1 MHDLSDLLSRT
12 RIPWR
17 RLSDSDIE
25 KVAREAANAGDEVL
39 RVRALRALAR
49 RDADPDVFRPA
60 CHHDQTVTY
69 WSVYRQ
75 FWVVRSARIPD
86 AELAA
91 MDGATRER
99 VMRHLAVRS

>member
-1 MHDLSDLLSRT
+1 MHDISAILQRP

-25 KVAREAANAGDEVL
+25 EVAREASNAGDEVL
-39 RVRALRALAR
+39 RLRALRALAR
-49 RDADPDVFRPA
+49 RDSDLDPYAPT

-75 FWVVRSARIPD
+75 GWVRSSRVPD

-91 MDGATRER
+91 MDTATRER

>member
-1 MHDLSDLLSRT
+1 MHISELLQRP
-12 RIPWR
+12 RVPWR
-17 RLSDSDIE
+17 RLSDDQIE
-25 KVAREAANAGDEVL
+25 EVAREAANAGDEVL

-49 RDADPDVFRPA
+49 RDADPDPYRPTY
-60 CHHDQTVTY
+60 HRDQTVTY

-75 FWVVRSARIPD
+75 SWVRSSRIPD

-91 MDGATRER
+91 MDTPTRAR

>member
-1 MHDLSDLLSRT
+1 MHDLSSLLQRP
-12 RIPWR
+12 RVPWR

-25 KVAREAANAGDEVL
+25 EVAREAANAGDEVL

-49 RDADPDVFRPA
+49 RDSDPDPYRPTY
-60 CHHDQTVTY
+60 HRDQTVTY
-69 WSVYRQ
+69 WSVFKQ
-75 FWVVRSARIPD
+75 SWVRSVRIPD
-86 AELAA
+86 SELAA

>member
-1 MHDLSDLLSRT
+1 MHDLSDLLQRP
-12 RIPWR
+12 RVPWR
-17 RLSDSDIE
+17 RLSDDQLE
-25 KVAREAANAGDEVL
+25 EVAREAANAGDEVL

-49 RDADPDVFRPA
+49 RDSDPDVFRA
-60 CHHDQTVTY
+60 TCHHDQTVTY

-75 FWVVRSARIPD
+75 SWVRSSRIAD

-91 MDGATRER
+91 MDTSTRDR